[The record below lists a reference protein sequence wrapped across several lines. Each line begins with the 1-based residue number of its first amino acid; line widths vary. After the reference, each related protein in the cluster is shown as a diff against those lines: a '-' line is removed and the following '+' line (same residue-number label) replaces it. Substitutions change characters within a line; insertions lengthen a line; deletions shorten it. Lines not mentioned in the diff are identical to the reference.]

1 MAVSVIGQI
10 NNDVGTYWV
19 SIMGGVYN
27 GVIRWIYNF
36 SRKNI
41 AYRVSVIEV
50 EVSGVGNI
58 DPTKISVQWNTG
70 YVMFYSTDATVKT
83 YDNRPVNLKIQVT
96 YPVP

>member
-1 MAVSVIGQI
+1 MIKQI

-19 SIMGGVYN
+19 STMGGVYN
-27 GVIRWIYNF
+27 GVIRWIHNF
-36 SRKNI
+36 SQKNI